1 VIQKKVCMLG
11 ATAVGKTSLVSRFVH
26 SIFSDKY
33 LTSVGVKIDK
43 KSINAGDQRVDLILW
58 DLNGEDDF
66 QKIRMSYLRGTSGY
80 LLVIDGTRGETL
92 DMALSLR
99 DSAERAVGRVPFL
112 LVANKADLASSWEV
126 DDAMLGDLSK
136 REWPIIRT
144 SAKTGVG
151 VEEAFAALTRAM
163 LQD

>member
-1 VIQKKVCMLG
+1 M
-11 ATAVGKTSLVSRFVH
+11 
-26 SIFSDKY
+26 
-33 LTSVGVKIDK
+33 
-43 KSINAGDQRVDLILW
+43 DLILW

-136 REWPIIRT
+136 REWPIVRT